1 MIYVVFFVTL
11 LLNSVKTSTD
21 GGACNETWQKYSSNN
36 YRWKAWWGGA
46 TDEVEE
52 DTWIWESGKPLPLD
66 SFVWGTGEP
75 NNNNNQDYFCF
86 IINDRSD
93 PNFFGNDCRGVGF
106 PLCQQERY

>member
-52 DTWIWESGKPLPLD
+52 DTWIWESGKPLPLVLCGERENQTITIIKTT
-66 SFVWGTGEP
+66 FV
-75 NNNNNQDYFCF
+75 
-86 IINDRSD
+86 S
-93 PNFFGNDCRGVGF
+93 
-106 PLCQQERY
+106 